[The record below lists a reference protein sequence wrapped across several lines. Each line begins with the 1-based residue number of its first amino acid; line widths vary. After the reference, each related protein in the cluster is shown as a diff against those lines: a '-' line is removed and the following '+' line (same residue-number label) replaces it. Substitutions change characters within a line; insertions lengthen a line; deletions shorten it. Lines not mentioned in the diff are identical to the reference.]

1 MPGIIKALV
10 IEIIFCMHLQIC
22 SLVLGV
28 MTVDVFPGIET
39 VVSVINFKVVGDTFF
54 SRIKIAELINLFHL
68 VIYVA
73 FLF

>member
-10 IEIIFCMHLQIC
+10 IEIIFRKHLQIC

-39 VVSVINFKVVGDTFF
+39 VVSVINSKVVGDFF
-54 SRIKIAELINLFHL
+54 LNIFFLELRL
-68 VIYVA
+68 
-73 FLF
+73 

>member
-39 VVSVINFKVVGDTFF
+39 VVSVINSKVVGDFF
-54 SRIKIAELINLFHL
+54 LNIF
-68 VIYVA
+68 
-73 FLF
+73 F